1 MKQLIAIGIVLL
13 VMLGCNNSRGNFIHT
28 LDSNESVDKT
38 VAKLEALIQQAT
50 LKHFYTFDYA
60 QNAKDQNLTLRPS
73 KLVVFG
79 NPHMETKLIQ
89 CNESMGLDL
98 PMRFLVYEDFNGDTK
113 VSYTNPEYF
122 SLKHN
127 IKDANCLQI
136 INKASIALDAIAS
149 QATQNN

>member
-1 MKQLIAIGIVLL
+1 VKQWISIGVVLFFL
-13 VMLGCNNSRGNFIHT
+13 LGCNNSRGNFIHT

-38 VAKLEALIQQAT
+38 VAKLEALIQHAA
-50 LKHFYTFDYA
+50 LRHFYTFDHT
-60 QNAKDQNLTLRPS
+60 QNAKEQNLTLRPS
-73 KLVVFG
+73 KLIVFG
-79 NPHMETKLIQ
+79 NPHMETKLIG

-98 PMRFLVYEDFNGDTK
+98 PMKFLVYEDFNGETK

-149 QATQNN
+149 QATQK